1 MKVLVPFP
9 GFLYLYALQT
19 FLKSTAKKGSRPL
32 PGVLI
37 SLRYAFVDYKT
48 KEPGSRPLP
57 GVLISLHSAFCS
69 SPKFNFVLVPFPG
82 FLYLYWIIAMNLII
96 EKFSSPS
103 RGSYIS
109 TNAVIIN
116 GVSYTLFSSPSRG
129 SYIST
134 LKIAYRKSPSPVL
147 VPFPGFLYL
156 YASLLFRKW
165 RELLFSSPSRGSY
178 ISTWH

>member
-82 FLYLYWIIAMNLII
+82 FLYLYVKMLADLLRLAV
-96 EKFSSPS
+96 FSSPS

-109 TNAVIIN
+109 T
-116 GVSYTLFSSPSRG
+116 T
-129 SYIST
+129 
-134 LKIAYRKSPSPVL
+134 KK
-147 VPFPGFLYL
+147 
-156 YASLLFRKW
+156 
-165 RELLFSSPSRGSY
+165 
-178 ISTWH
+178 